1 MADRK
6 CVGFGDTITLRAIFT
21 DSCGTPIDVDDI
33 ADVVVAVYRPDDRDN
48 VDDWSVEAPSDEDDF
63 ANAVHVSSD
72 GAPFGAVAK
81 IATGFYEIE
90 YTVPAGSDEDNDVGG
105 WSDIWRA
112 EINGIE
118 VYSKFAFTVKAKGKV
133 ITQTIGQNTI
143 IAVILSEDIAD
154 TSGNTL
160 KEETQ
165 LAYSTTYDPYYAS
178 VDLLRL
184 EAGSWLDTVPDD
196 TISLMIHWSSIEA
209 DAWSKGAGSSG
220 PIFDTARTKFVIYD
234 AVLRA
239 LQLPADVGGKKK
251 QLGDLLIEKSGGAEG
266 VLSDLRTTRDEWLRV
281 VNAGGKIVP
290 GQGLAPTTA
299 KIGEAIRDYTP
310 GRRWHKPSVVDFAQ
324 PSQNSRFKQGSGSPK
339 FGWKKK

>member
-1 MADRK
+1 MASRK
-6 CVGFGDTITLRAIFT
+6 CSGFGETIALRAIFT
-21 DSCGTPIDVDDI
+21 DSCGEPVDVDDI
-33 ADVVVAVYRPDDRDN
+33 AGITVAAYKPDDLDSI
-48 VDDWSVEAPSDEDDF
+48 DDWSVEAPSDEDDF
-63 ANAVHVSSD
+63 ANATHVSSD
-72 GAPFGAVAK
+72 GDPFAAVAK
-81 IATGFYEIE
+81 IATGFYEVEFTI
-90 YTVPAGSDEDNDVGG
+90 PADSDEDDDKGS

-118 VYSKFAFTVKAKGKV
+118 VYSKFSFKVEPKGDV
-133 ITQTIGQNTI
+133 IVQNIGQNTV
-143 IAVILSEDIAD
+143 IAIILSEEISD
-154 TSGNTL
+154 TTGNTL

-165 LAYSTTYDPYYAS
+165 LSYSTTYNPYYAS

-209 DAWSKGAGSSG
+209 DAWSKGAGTSG
-220 PIFDTARTKFVIYD
+220 PIFETARTKFVIYD

-266 VLSDLRTTRDEWLRV
+266 VLTDLRNTRDEWLRV

-290 GQGLAPTTA
+290 GQGLSPTTA
-299 KIGEAIRDYTP
+299 KIGAAVRDYIP
-310 GRRWHKPSVVDFAQ
+310 GRRWHKPSLVDFKQ
-324 PSQNSRFKQGSGSPK
+324 PSQNSRFQEGSGPPK